1 MVAAYLKSGFDIF
14 SRGLTL
20 AISARNLTEN
30 PIMSNSPDV
39 ADMTPSPLAPADMPS
54 GVILAGGSS
63 RRMGQDKALLK
74 VGERT
79 LLDVVVMRTT
89 DQLFSLALAGGPEA
103 WARARG
109 VDHVADA
116 ILGGRGPLAGLVA
129 AMDFAAQSGSQ
140 SRFVFVTATDMPFLP
155 ADLVM
160 RLVEQCGKG
169 LPVIPRYEG
178 RLQPLAA
185 LWPNDLRDKI
195 ALGLGDS
202 SARSMKDVYEASGF
216 VEVVFEIE
224 DIDPFFN
231 VNTPEDLENVRQ
243 ILARDS

>member
-1 MVAAYLKSGFDIF
+1 
-14 SRGLTL
+14 
-20 AISARNLTEN
+20 
-30 PIMSNSPDV
+30 MSNSPDV
-39 ADMTPSPLAPADMPS
+39 ADMTPAPMVPEDLPS
-54 GVILAGGSS
+54 GVILAGGGS
-63 RRMGQDKALLK
+63 RRMGQDKALLNI
-74 VGERT
+74 GAQT

-109 VDHVADA
+109 LDYVADA
-116 ILGGRGPLAGLVA
+116 VSGGRGPLAGLVA
-129 AMDFAAQSGSQ
+129 AMDFAAQSGSR

-155 ADLVM
+155 TDLVA
-160 RLVEQCGKG
+160 RLAKECGKG

-195 ALGLGDS
+195 ASGLKDN

-216 VEVVFEIE
+216 VDVAIETE

-231 VNTPEDLENVRQ
+231 VNTPEDLEKVRQ
-243 ILARDS
+243 ILAEDT